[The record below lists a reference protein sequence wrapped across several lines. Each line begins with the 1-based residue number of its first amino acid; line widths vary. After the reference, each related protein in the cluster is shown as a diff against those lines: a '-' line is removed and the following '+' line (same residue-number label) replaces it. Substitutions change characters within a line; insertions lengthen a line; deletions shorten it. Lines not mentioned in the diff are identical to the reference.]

1 MNPDQFR
8 LAAEA
13 ATAHVTLDADRVLDG
28 VYRKHARGVR
38 RRRALATVPL
48 VAALAVGGATLPS
61 ILGPS
66 MTTPAL
72 AAYDFGEVRA
82 GTTPMATFRDVELHH
97 LPGGAAARIT
107 GAEVFELADGSGQ
120 VDYTARWA
128 GDSGG
133 GLGLS
138 VTEAPGLT
146 LETYLESHWFGGDR
160 VETTVGGRPALA
172 NGVDADGA
180 SGLLWSPQDG
190 IVVEVHLGS
199 GDGEELRRIVEQM
212 SLTEGER
219 GPA

>member
-13 ATAHVTLDADRVLDG
+13 ATAHVTLDADRLLSG

-61 ILGPS
+61 VLGPS
-66 MTTPAL
+66 MTAPAL

-82 GTTPMATFRDVELHH
+82 GTTPVATFRDVELHH
-97 LPGGAAARIT
+97 LPDGAADRIT
-107 GAEVFELADGSGQ
+107 GAEVFQLADGSGQ
-120 VDYTARWA
+120 VDYTARW
-128 GDSGG
+128 DGG
-133 GLGLS
+133 SDLALS

-146 LETYLESHWFGGDR
+146 LESYLESHWFGGEH

-172 NGVDADGA
+172 NGVEADGA
-180 SGLLWSPQDG
+180 SGLLWSPRDG

-199 GDGEELRRIVEQM
+199 GDGEELRRVVEQM
-212 SLTEGER
+212 SLAEGE
-219 GPA
+219 GEPA